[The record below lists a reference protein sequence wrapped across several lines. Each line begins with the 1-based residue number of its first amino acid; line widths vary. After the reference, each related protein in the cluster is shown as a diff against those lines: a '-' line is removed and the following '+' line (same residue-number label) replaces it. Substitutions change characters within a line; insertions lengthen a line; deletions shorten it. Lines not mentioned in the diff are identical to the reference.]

1 MGVCIVL
8 ESNTVSPMYAKTTNV
23 SLPGAPMSEAES
35 NARAKLATI
44 IGLEEIVRT
53 CSSALDTDMPW
64 GVEARELIED
74 NDWSD
79 YGHQEL
85 RDAAEEYAMR
95 DLPLGID
102 YTARW
107 SAGTDFDGKP
117 DRFQIWLSFG
127 GPTCWIE
134 GGFDRW
140 GEAMW
145 CDIELHGS
153 WASTPE
159 RYSLGD
165 DECHALAWFSSL
177 VTA

>member
-1 MGVCIVL
+1 MY
-8 ESNTVSPMYAKTTNV
+8 SNTASP

-53 CSSALDTDMPW
+53 CNSTLGTDMPW
-64 GVEARELIED
+64 GAEAQELIND

-79 YGHQEL
+79 LGPSDLGHE
-85 RDAAEEYAMR
+85 AAWFAR
-95 DLPLGID
+95 QSVAVGID

-127 GPTCWIE
+127 GPSCWIE
-134 GGFDRW
+134 GGFDRY
-140 GEAMW
+140 GQAMW

-159 RYSLGD
+159 RYNLGD
-165 DECHALAWFSSL
+165 DECQALAWFSSL

>member
-1 MGVCIVL
+1 
-8 ESNTVSPMYAKTTNV
+8 MYSKTTAP
-23 SLPGAPMSEAES
+23 SLPGTPISEAES

-44 IGLEEIVRT
+44 VGLEEIIRR
-53 CSSALDTDMPW
+53 CDTILPTDLPW
-64 GVEARELIED
+64 GDEAQELIND

-79 YGHQEL
+79 HEADGVL
-85 RDAAEEYAMR
+85 RDAAEEFVHTLA
-95 DLPLGID
+95 LGID

-134 GGFDRW
+134 GGFDQW

-145 CDIELHGS
+145 GDIELHGS

-159 RYSLGD
+159 RYSLTE
-165 DECHALAWFSSL
+165 DECQALAWFASL

>member
-1 MGVCIVL
+1 MY
-8 ESNTVSPMYAKTTNV
+8 SKTASP

-44 IGLEEIVRT
+44 VGLEEIVRT
-53 CSSALDTDMPW
+53 CNSTLGTDLPW
-64 GVEARELIED
+64 GVEARELIEE
-74 NDWSD
+74 NDWSEHG
-79 YGHQEL
+79 YQEL

-95 DLPLGID
+95 DLPLGTD

-134 GGFDRW
+134 GGFDRY

-159 RYSLGD
+159 RYTLTE
-165 DECHALAWFSSL
+165 DECYALAWFASL